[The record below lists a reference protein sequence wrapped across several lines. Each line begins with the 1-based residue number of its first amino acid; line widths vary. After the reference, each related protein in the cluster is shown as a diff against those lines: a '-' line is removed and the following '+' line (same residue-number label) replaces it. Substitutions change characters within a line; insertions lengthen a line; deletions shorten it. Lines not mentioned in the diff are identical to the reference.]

1 MADPILIVG
10 PSPHRKRGISVEKR
24 QYLMI
29 LALLP
34 GLLAALVVHGLP
46 VLGLLGLAIGT
57 AVLVEAVS
65 QYLMKQPIEALD
77 GHAIG
82 IGILFVMLVPV
93 NVPWWLVVLGVAL
106 SVFLAKQIY
115 GGNGNYP
122 FHPVLVG
129 YLIMLLSWPHHL
141 APIGGVTVGMAC
153 PYAVAAGG
161 LYLMAVRAVKVWVP
175 IFVVLGVVLFGAMF
189 HALYPNTVALP
200 CVQLIT
206 GNVLLGA
213 FFLATD
219 ATSSPANR
227 LAQMLYGLFIGG
239 MILLV
244 RVYGQWMEVVPF
256 AVMLGNM
263 ISPLLDRL
271 VHKPLKLEKSHA

>member
-10 PSPHRKRGISVEKR
+10 PSPHRKRGASIEKR
-24 QYLMI
+24 QYQMI
-29 LALLP
+29 LALVP
-34 GLLAALVVHGLP
+34 GLLAALFVHGLP

-65 QYLMKQPIEALD
+65 QYFMKQPMEALD

-93 NVPWWLVVLGVAL
+93 TVPWWLVVLGVSM
-106 SVFLAKQIY
+106 SVFLAKQIF

-122 FHPVLVG
+122 FHPALVG
-129 YLIMLLSWPHHL
+129 YLIMLLSWPHYL
-141 APIGGVTVGMAC
+141 APIGGQTVGMAC

-161 LYLMAVRAVKVWVP
+161 LYLMAVRAVKVWIP
-175 IFVVLGVVLFGAMF
+175 IFVVLGVILSGALFKS
-189 HALYPNTVALP
+189 LYPETVALP

-219 ATSSPANR
+219 ACSSPANR
-227 LAQMLYGLFIGG
+227 LAQMLYGLFIGA
-239 MILLV
+239 MILLM
-244 RVYGQWMEVVPF
+244 RVYGTWMEVVPF